1 MNTVLPE
8 EVADKMK
15 NLLIEYNGKIEKTF
29 EDILDFHVKF
39 ERIRPYEDCNGRVGR
54 LIMLKECLRH
64 GIVPF
69 IIDDKRRHRYL
80 EGLREWDDD
89 PGILTEVVMEA
100 QSRFDAQIQL
110 QNLSEHRHNF
120 LSAGVME
127 D

>member
-1 MNTVLPE
+1 MS
-8 EVADKMK
+8 AHH
-15 NLLIEYNGKIEKTF
+15 I
-29 EDILDFHVKF
+29 
-39 ERIRPYEDCNGRVGR
+39 
-54 LIMLKECLRH
+54 
-64 GIVPF
+64 
-69 IIDDKRRHRYL
+69 L

-120 LSAGVME
+120 LSSGVME